1 MEFNKEDLEKILE
14 IRKSLVLA
22 HEGKKDYISNKSAI
36 MKESDHIVL
45 LERTIKKIDN
55 FLSKYVQFG

>member
-1 MEFNKEDLEKILE
+1 VEFNKEDLEKILE

>member
-55 FLSKYVQFG
+55 FLAKYVQFG